1 MEVINMRKSV
11 LFFFSVLICS
21 LLLCGCGKVF
31 NYDITTVLDK
41 TTIKVLDAGDNAY
54 GESSPIE
61 VGKNRVLQI
70 ESALEK
76 GKLKIDFAEVTAV
89 GSSDTSDDYIVGDV
103 VESITLSPQDKM
115 ELSLESGDYLLQ
127 MTTIGETKGT
137 ITIEIVKKS

>member
-1 MEVINMRKSV
+1 MEVINMKKSV
-11 LFFFSVLICS
+11 LFFLSVLICS
-21 LLLCGCGKVF
+21 LIFCGCDKVF

-103 VESITLSPQDKM
+103 VESITLSPQDKI
-115 ELSLESGDYLLQ
+115 ELSLEPGDYLLQ